1 MPLAGKGGFT
11 SSPPLSSNLI
21 AVILYSRWRNPKST
35 GYNVAKV
42 LEGAAVRVRKVITPQ
57 IGLREQNKFEKC
69 QRIRDAARELF
80 SSLGYDSAT
89 LRQIAHRAHVGLG
102 TLFNYAQD
110 KRDLVFLIFNEELD
124 ALTSEALAAAQSQQ
138 GLIEQLM
145 AIFERHYRYFGKD
158 PKMSRI
164 LLRELVFYSEGKQ
177 AASFLEIRGRLLSGI
192 ETFVRSAQK
201 KWLIRATEDP
211 KIIARY
217 FFFVFSAEIR
227 WWIANNKPNP
237 DAGLVNLERLLE
249 LQMNGLKPSAG
260 DSRRR
265 KRMGD
270 YLKLPDSK
278 RSADKTV
285 VVES

>member
-1 MPLAGKGGFT
+1 MQ
-11 SSPPLSSNLI
+11 
-21 AVILYSRWRNPKST
+21 
-35 GYNVAKV
+35 
-42 LEGAAVRVRKVITPQ
+42 VRKGITSG
-57 IGLREQNKFEKC
+57 IGLREQNKFEKR

-124 ALTSEALAAAQSQQ
+124 SLTNDALAAAQSEQ
-138 GLIEQLM
+138 GLLGQLM

-177 AASFLEIRGRLLSGI
+177 AASFLEIRSRLLSGI
-192 ETFVRSAQK
+192 EMFVRSAQQ
-201 KWLIRATEDP
+201 KWLIRSTEDP

-227 WWIANNKPNP
+227 WWIANNKPNA
-237 DAGLVNLERLLE
+237 DAGLADLKRLLE

-260 DSRRR
+260 DPGRR
-265 KRMGD
+265 KHTAGLR
-270 YLKLPDSK
+270 KASEAK
-278 RSADKTV
+278 RPAEKMAAI
-285 VVES
+285 ES

>member
-1 MPLAGKGGFT
+1 VPARNLI
-11 SSPPLSSNLI
+11 SSN
-21 AVILYSRWRNPKST
+21 
-35 GYNVAKV
+35 
-42 LEGAAVRVRKVITPQ
+42 
-57 IGLREQNKFEKC
+57 IGLREQNKFEKR

-80 SSLGYDSAT
+80 SSLGYDTAT

-124 ALTSEALAAAQSQQ
+124 ALTNEALAAAQSQQ
-138 GLIEQLM
+138 GLINQLM

-192 ETFVRSAQK
+192 EMFVRSAQHK
-201 KWLIRATEDP
+201 RLIRTDEDP
-211 KIIARY
+211 KVIARY

-227 WWIANNKPNP
+227 WWIANNKPNA
-237 DAGLVNLERLLE
+237 DAGLADLERLLE
-249 LQMNGLKPSAG
+249 LQMNGLKTPSAEP
-260 DSRRR
+260 DRR
-265 KRMGD
+265 KRATGFR
-270 YLKLPDSK
+270 KVPASK
-278 RSADKTV
+278 RSAEKTAAA
-285 VVES
+285 ES

>member
-1 MPLAGKGGFT
+1 
-11 SSPPLSSNLI
+11 
-21 AVILYSRWRNPKST
+21 
-35 GYNVAKV
+35 
-42 LEGAAVRVRKVITPQ
+42 VRFRKVITPQ
-57 IGLREQNKFEKC
+57 IGLREQNKFEKR

-80 SSLGYDSAT
+80 SSLGYDAAT

-124 ALTSEALAAAQSQQ
+124 SLTSEALAAAQSQQ
-138 GLIEQLM
+138 GLIEQLL

-192 ETFVRSAQK
+192 EMFVRSAQQ
-201 KWLIRATEDP
+201 KWLIRSTEDP

-217 FFFVFSAEIR
+217 FFFIFSAEIR
-227 WWIANNKPNP
+227 WWIATNKPNP
-237 DAGLVNLERLLE
+237 DAGLANLEVLLE
-249 LQMNGLKPSAG
+249 LQMNGLKPSG
-260 DSRRR
+260 GGSGRR
-265 KRMGD
+265 KRTGD
-270 YLKLPDSK
+270 YLKLPESK
-278 RSADKTV
+278 RSTNETAI
-285 VVES
+285 VES